1 MDSMKKKKLID
12 NSLTYGL
19 VIACWVVVQI
29 MMATGHMTSLMKG
42 LLVPLCMYVI
52 LAVSLNLTV
61 GILGELSLGHA
72 GFMCVGAFSGAF
84 FTKLTAEAIPNLQV
98 RFILA
103 LIIGALVAALFGIL
117 IGIPVLRLRGDYLAI
132 VTLAFGEIIKNA
144 RMKADI
150 TVEDLATKVGVT
162 ERFIYRIENE
172 GKKPS
177 YDILYKL
184 IRELSI
190 LPDQIF
196 FPEKQ
201 IEDSEME
208 SLVRMLYNC
217 DERSMQI
224 IKATVRAA
232 LDSQPK
238 E

>member
-1 MDSMKKKKLID
+1 MQNEHEML
-12 NSLTYGL
+12 
-19 VIACWVVVQI
+19 
-29 MMATGHMTSLMKG
+29 
-42 LLVPLCMYVI
+42 
-52 LAVSLNLTV
+52 
-61 GILGELSLGHA
+61 
-72 GFMCVGAFSGAF
+72 
-84 FTKLTAEAIPNLQV
+84 
-98 RFILA
+98 
-103 LIIGALVAALFGIL
+103 
-117 IGIPVLRLRGDYLAI
+117 
-132 VTLAFGEIIKNA
+132 GEIIKNA

-150 TVEDLATKVGVT
+150 TVEDLAANVGVG

-196 FPEKQ
+196 FPEKK

>member
-1 MDSMKKKKLID
+1 MQNEHEML
-12 NSLTYGL
+12 
-19 VIACWVVVQI
+19 
-29 MMATGHMTSLMKG
+29 
-42 LLVPLCMYVI
+42 
-52 LAVSLNLTV
+52 
-61 GILGELSLGHA
+61 
-72 GFMCVGAFSGAF
+72 
-84 FTKLTAEAIPNLQV
+84 
-98 RFILA
+98 
-103 LIIGALVAALFGIL
+103 
-117 IGIPVLRLRGDYLAI
+117 
-132 VTLAFGEIIKNA
+132 GEIIKNA

-150 TVEDLATKVGVT
+150 TVEDLAAKVGVG

-196 FPEKQ
+196 FPEKK

-224 IKATVRAA
+224 IKATVRACLLYTSPSPRDISGSRMPSSA
-232 LDSQPK
+232 
-238 E
+238 

>member
-1 MDSMKKKKLID
+1 MQNQHEML
-12 NSLTYGL
+12 
-19 VIACWVVVQI
+19 
-29 MMATGHMTSLMKG
+29 
-42 LLVPLCMYVI
+42 
-52 LAVSLNLTV
+52 
-61 GILGELSLGHA
+61 
-72 GFMCVGAFSGAF
+72 
-84 FTKLTAEAIPNLQV
+84 
-98 RFILA
+98 
-103 LIIGALVAALFGIL
+103 
-117 IGIPVLRLRGDYLAI
+117 
-132 VTLAFGEIIKNA
+132 GEIIKNA

-150 TVEDLATKVGVT
+150 TVEDLAKVGVS

-172 GKKPS
+172 DKKPS

-208 SLVRMLYNC
+208 NLVRMLYNC

>member
-1 MDSMKKKKLID
+1 MQNEHEML
-12 NSLTYGL
+12 
-19 VIACWVVVQI
+19 
-29 MMATGHMTSLMKG
+29 
-42 LLVPLCMYVI
+42 
-52 LAVSLNLTV
+52 
-61 GILGELSLGHA
+61 
-72 GFMCVGAFSGAF
+72 
-84 FTKLTAEAIPNLQV
+84 
-98 RFILA
+98 
-103 LIIGALVAALFGIL
+103 
-117 IGIPVLRLRGDYLAI
+117 
-132 VTLAFGEIIKNA
+132 GEIIKNA

-150 TVEDLATKVGVT
+150 TVEDLAAKVGVG

-196 FPEKQ
+196 FPEKK

-238 E
+238 ECKRADVRRKFSRVHRLCVYASGSLMTTMCSCFA

>member
-1 MDSMKKKKLID
+1 MQ
-12 NSLTYGL
+12 NE
-19 VIACWVVVQI
+19 
-29 MMATGHMTSLMKG
+29 H
-42 LLVPLCMYVI
+42 
-52 LAVSLNLTV
+52 
-61 GILGELSLGHA
+61 E
-72 GFMCVGAFSGAF
+72 
-84 FTKLTAEAIPNLQV
+84 
-98 RFILA
+98 
-103 LIIGALVAALFGIL
+103 
-117 IGIPVLRLRGDYLAI
+117 
-132 VTLAFGEIIKNA
+132 TLGEIIQNA
-144 RMKADI
+144 RIKADI
-150 TVEDLATKVGVT
+150 TVEDREATVGVT
-162 ERFIYRIENE
+162 ERVIYRIEND

-208 SLVRMLYNC
+208 SLVRMLDNC